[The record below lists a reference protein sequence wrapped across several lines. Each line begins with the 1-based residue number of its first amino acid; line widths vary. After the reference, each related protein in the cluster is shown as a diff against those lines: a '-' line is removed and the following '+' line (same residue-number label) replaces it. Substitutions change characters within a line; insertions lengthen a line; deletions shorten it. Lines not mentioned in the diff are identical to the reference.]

1 MDKIDHRILEML
13 QHDGSLGPAD
23 IADRVGLSKD
33 ACWRRIQ
40 RLQVR
45 GVIVRTV
52 TLLDAKAV
60 NVGTTV
66 FVTVKTAS
74 HSAAWYDRFVK
85 TVRQIPEITEI
96 YRMSGDV
103 DYLLRVVVPDIDTYD
118 AVYKRLIA
126 ACEFLDVSASFAL
139 ETIKYTTQLPLD
151 YVRFTEPLHSAD
163 AGGDDA
169 K

>member
-1 MDKIDHRILEML
+1 MDKIDHRILEIL
-13 QHDGSLGPAD
+13 QHDGSLGAAE
-23 IADRVGLSKD
+23 ISERLGLSTD
-33 ACWRRIQ
+33 VCWRRIQ
-40 RLQVR
+40 RLQTR

-52 TLLDAKAV
+52 ALLDARSV
-60 NVGTTV
+60 NVGTTA
-66 FVTVKTAS
+66 FVTMKTAS
-74 HSAAWYDRFVK
+74 HSAAWYDRFVE

-103 DYLLRVVVPDIDTYD
+103 DYLLRVVVPDIDAYD
-118 AVYKRLIA
+118 AVYKRLIS

-163 AGGDDA
+163 ADGDGGS
-169 K
+169 